1 MKALIIEKEKLL
13 HNINVIKG
21 MTNSTIIAVLK
32 GNGYGLGILEY
43 AKLLKENSIDFFAL
57 SELNDAVMLRE
68 NGFDSKLLLI
78 SSTSLEDEADKLVA
92 NDIMPTVGSINS
104 AIAINTAAKKLD
116 TVVKIHLKIDTGFG
130 RFGFAWDKP
139 EEIVSLLKDLENITI
154 DGTYTHLSFA
164 FEKKP
169 KSSIEQFNK
178 FNKCIEGLKA
188 AGINP
193 GILHIA
199 SSSAF
204 LRFPQMHLD
213 AVRVGSAFLG
223 RIPVQNNVGLKK
235 IAYMKSNIIEM
246 KELPE
251 KHFIGYANTYKT
263 KRKTTIGIIPVG
275 YMDGFGVEKSRDTYR
290 FMDVLRYM
298 YNDLKSLNKRYYI
311 RLNSDQ
317 RVPILG
323 RISMFNIVVDL
334 TETNAKIGDEVYLDV
349 NPILVESTI
358 ERQFK

>member
-1 MKALIIEKEKLL
+1 MKALIIEKDKLL
-13 HNINVIKG
+13 YNIEVIKG
-21 MTNSTIIAVLK
+21 MTGSTIIAVLK

-43 AKLLKENSIDFFAL
+43 ARFLRENSIDFFAL
-57 SELNDAVMLRE
+57 SELDDALMLRE

-78 SSTSLEDEADKLVA
+78 SSTSFEDDAEKLVA
-92 NDIMPTVGSINS
+92 NSIMPTVGSINS
-104 AIAINTAAKKLD
+104 ARAINEAAKKLE
-116 TVVKIHLKIDTGFG
+116 TIASIHLKIDTGFG

-139 EEIVSLLKDLENITI
+139 DEIAAAFKDLDNIKI
-154 DGTYTHLSFA
+154 DGTYSHLSFA

-169 KSSIEQFNK
+169 KNSLVQFQK
-178 FNKCIEGLKA
+178 FNNCVESLKA
-188 AGINP
+188 NGIDT
-193 GILHIA
+193 GMLHIA

-223 RIPVQNNVGLKK
+223 RIPIQNCYGLKK
-235 IAYMKSNIIEM
+235 VAYLKSNIIET

-251 KHFIGYANTYKT
+251 KHYIGYANTFRT
-263 KRKTTIGIIPVG
+263 KRKTRIGIIPVG

-298 YNDLKSLNKRYYI
+298 YNDFKSYHKKFYV
-311 RLNSDQ
+311 RLADQ
-317 RVPILG
+317 KQVPILG

-334 TETNAKIGDEVYLDV
+334 TGTDAKIGDEVFLDV
-349 NPILVESTI
+349 NPILVESTLQ
-358 ERQFK
+358 RQFI

>member
-1 MKALIIEKEKLL
+1 MKALVIEKEKLL

-21 MTNSTIIAVLK
+21 MTDSTIIAVLK

-43 AKLLKENSIDFFAL
+43 AKLLRENSIDFFAL

-92 NDIMPTVGSINS
+92 NDIIPTVGSVNS
-104 AIAINTAAKKLD
+104 AIAINSAAKKLD
-116 TVVKIHLKIDTGFG
+116 TVAKIHLKIDTGFG
-130 RFGFAWDKP
+130 RFGFTWDKP
-139 EEIVSLLKDLENITI
+139 EEIASLFKDLENITI

-169 KSSIEQFNK
+169 KSSLEQFNK
-178 FNKCIEGLKA
+178 FNKCIEGLKSE
-188 AGINP
+188 GINP

-235 IAYMKSNIIEM
+235 ISYMKSNIIEM

-251 KHFIGYANTYKT
+251 KHFIGYANTFKT
-263 KRKTTIGIIPVG
+263 KIKTTIGIIPVG

-298 YNDLKSLNKRYYI
+298 YNDLKSLNKKFYV
-311 RLNSDQ
+311 RLGNDKQ
-317 RVPILG
+317 VPILG

-334 TETNAKIGDEVYLDV
+334 TGTEAKIGDEVYLDV

-358 ERQFK
+358 ERKFE